1 MLLLVLA
8 TAGCQRAVARP
19 PGAPIQ
25 SIAATA
31 QGAALEQLYRARQ
44 DSARQR
50 FTPADVQFM
59 RAMISHHAQALA
71 MANLAATHAA
81 DPSVRTLAARIHNA
95 QTDEIALMQSWLQ
108 RRGQEAPALHRDGWR
123 VMVHGEHV
131 AHATHAAMPGMLTEQ
146 QLEALAAARGATFDR
161 LFLNS
166 MIEHHE
172 GAVTMVNALFA
183 TDGAAQDETVFKFA
197 SDVQV
202 DQTTE
207 VARMRVMLAALRD
220 TSASRHP

>member
-1 MLLLVLA
+1 
-8 TAGCQRAVARP
+8 
-19 PGAPIQ
+19 
-25 SIAATA
+25 
-31 QGAALEQLYRARQ
+31 
-44 DSARQR
+44 
-50 FTPADVQFM
+50 
-59 RAMISHHAQALA
+59 MISHHAQALA

-123 VMVHGEHV
+123 VMVHGEHA
-131 AHATHAAMPGMLTEQ
+131 AHDTHAAMPGMLTEQ

-161 LFLNS
+161 LFLSS

-207 VARMRVMLAALRD
+207 VARMRLMLAALRD